1 MSNCCPKLKQS
12 KFLVP
17 LSSVW
22 QPGSIVPLQ
31 ITALTSEGDGVG
43 HIQGRVVF
51 VPQAVPGDEL
61 EVKLVK
67 VKPSYAQAVP
77 VAIQTPSAHRIQPA
91 CIVADKCGGCQWQQV
106 AYAKQL
112 QAKQEAVQDALQ
124 RIGKLGL
131 PPPLPIMG
139 ADAVL
144 HYRNKVTYPIQTRPD
159 GRLVMGYYQRGSHH
173 LINLNQCPVQDQ
185 RLDVYLQEIKQDL
198 QRTGWPVY
206 DEHTHTGSLRHL
218 GLRIGRR
225 TGQVLITLVV
235 REANLPGLENWA
247 QAWLQRYPDLV
258 GVCVNV
264 NAART
269 NAIFGPKTEVIA
281 GVATLQEIFADLT
294 LTLDSTSFFQV
305 YTEQA
310 EHFFTWIVEEMHLQ
324 GTATVVDAYC
334 GIGTLSLLV
343 APQVRRVIGIES
355 HAAAVARAEQNSAA
369 NQLDNLDFHPGKVE
383 AILPLLQDVDQVIL
397 DPPRKGCDG
406 EVLKALQQ
414 LQPQQIV
421 YISCHAATLARDL
434 QPLIQNQQYSIRQ
447 WRAADFFPQTGHVE
461 SVVFLQR
468 TEVNP

>member
-1 MSNCCPKLKQS
+1 MQIPDPN
-12 KFLVP
+12 
-17 LSSVW
+17 SVNW

-43 HIQGRVVF
+43 HIQGRAVF
-51 VPQAVPGDEL
+51 VPQTVPGDEL

-67 VKPSYAQAVP
+67 VKPSYAQAIP
-77 VAIQTPSAHRIQPA
+77 VAIQTPSPHRIQPA

-112 QAKQEAVQDALQ
+112 QAKQEAVQAALH
-124 RIGKLGL
+124 RIGKLDL
-131 PPPLPIMG
+131 PPPLAIMG
-139 ADAVL
+139 AEAIL

-185 RLDVYLQEIKQDL
+185 RLDVYLQAIKQDL

-235 REANLPGLENWA
+235 RDANLPGLQNWA
-247 QAWLQRYPDLV
+247 QEWLQRYPDLV

-281 GVATLQEIFADLT
+281 GEGTLQEIFAGFT
-294 LTLDSTSFFQV
+294 LAMDSTSFFQV
-305 YTEQA
+305 HTEQA
-310 EHFFTWIVEEMHLQ
+310 EQFFTWIVEEMHRQ
-324 GTATVVDAYC
+324 GRETVVDAYC

-343 APQVRRVIGIES
+343 ASQVHQVIGIES
-355 HAAAVARAEQNSAA
+355 HAAAVVQAEHNARI
-369 NQLDNLDFHPGKVE
+369 NQLKNLEFHQGKVE
-383 AILPLLQDVDQVIL
+383 AILPQLQNVDQVIL
-397 DPPRKGCDG
+397 DPPRKGCDID
-406 EVLKALQQ
+406 VLKALQQ

-434 QPLIQNQQYSIRQ
+434 QHLTQNQQYSIRQ
-447 WRAADFFPQTGHVE
+447 WRTADFFPQTGHVE

-468 TEVNP
+468 TGVSQ